1 MVTSGTV
8 QVFPSSIVC
17 THMELGAGAISQR
30 AGPASA
36 VAPRYPGF
44 VPPGQKS
51 PASILPPLSS
61 NCLNTWGWTLPASLL
76 QLFKSLSQGR
86 ACHLPFTFCDAV
98 QPAVVK
104 AGQKSSSESVIFSRE
119 LQAPLQDCRI
129 KQHMKQLVFS
139 KA

>member
-30 AGPASA
+30 AGSALA

-44 VPPGQKS
+44 MPPTQKS
-51 PASILPPLSS
+51 PASILPSLQQLPQH
-61 NCLNTWGWTLPASLL
+61 WGWTLPASLL

-86 ACHLPFTFCDAV
+86 ASHLPFTFCDAV
-98 QPAVVK
+98 QPAVVS
-104 AGQKSSSESVIFSRE
+104 GLKSLSECVIFSRE